1 VDYAGISASER
12 VALSAGRM
20 LSRRCDLLLSN
31 SALALEQLRSVGYRP
46 RRAQVLHNGVEFPGW
61 GDVLAARA
69 NWRAKLGIAAEA
81 PVLLHVGSIH
91 PSKDPACLLRCVE
104 EVHRRVPGVVALRA
118 GRAPLPGEA
127 IPDAAALMSSPL
139 LQQLGEIR
147 DVQSLMA
154 VADVLVLTSRR
165 EGCPNVVLEAMA
177 AGVPVVA
184 TDVGDVRAIVGDA
197 GCVCGVGDWA
207 ALGSEVAGILSMQPA
222 LRSALG
228 ERARSRIQAAHLRR
242 DINAR
247 FVSLYRELIGSSV
260 AC

>member
-1 VDYAGISASER
+1 
-12 VALSAGRM
+12 
-20 LSRRCDLLLSN
+20 
-31 SALALEQLRSVGYRP
+31 
-46 RRAQVLHNGVEFPGW
+46 
-61 GDVLAARA
+61 
-69 NWRAKLGIAAEA
+69 
-81 PVLLHVGSIH
+81 
-91 PSKDPACLLRCVE
+91 
-104 EVHRRVPGVVALRA
+104 
-118 GRAPLPGEA
+118 
-127 IPDAAALMSSPL
+127 
-139 LQQLGEIR
+139 
-147 DVQSLMA
+147 MA

-197 GCVCGVGDWA
+197 GGVCGVGDWA

-242 DINAR
+242 DVNAR